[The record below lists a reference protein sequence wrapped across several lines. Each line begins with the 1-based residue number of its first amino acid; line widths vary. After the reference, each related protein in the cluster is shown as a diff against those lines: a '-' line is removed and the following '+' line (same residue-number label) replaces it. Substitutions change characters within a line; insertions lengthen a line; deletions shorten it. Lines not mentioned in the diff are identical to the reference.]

1 MRQCI
6 DGVLLLDKPL
16 SMSSNRALQIAKRV
30 YNAEKAGHTG
40 TLDPLASGLLPVCF
54 GEATKYASMM
64 LEANKGYRAVL
75 KLGQTTTTGDAEGE
89 ILETREVVVDARLVE
104 ETLDKFRGAISQ
116 QPPMHSA
123 LKHKGKPLY
132 SYARKGIEIERPE
145 RAVTIHDLSMIELSD
160 DELSLSVLCSKGT
173 YVRVLAE
180 DIGDALGCGAHLKSL
195 VRTATGPFDLA
206 DAHGLEEIEARDDR
220 ESLLLP
226 CDALVQGIARMD
238 FGEIDADFLVNGRKV
253 EAEALPGSYRAYDAS
268 GCFIGLVE
276 ADKEGQI
283 RPRRMMS
290 GNFCLRNSPV
300 KR

>member
-16 SMSSNRALQIAKRV
+16 TMSSNRALQIAKRI

-54 GEATKYASMM
+54 GEATKYASLM

-89 ILETREVVVDARLVE
+89 VVETRQVAVDNLLVE
-104 ETLDKFRGAISQ
+104 QVLAKFRGTIRQ
-116 QPPMHSA
+116 KPPMHSA

-132 SYARKGIEIERPE
+132 AYARKGIEIERPE
-145 RAVTIHDLSMIELSD
+145 RAVTIHELSMDDLSGEALT
-160 DELSLSVLCSKGT
+160 LFVLCSKGT

-180 DIGDALGCGAHLKSL
+180 DIGKALGCGAHLKSL

-206 DAHGLEEIEARDDR
+206 DAHGLEEIEAREDR

-226 CDALVQGIARMD
+226 CDVLLQGIARMD
-238 FGEIDADFLVNGRKV
+238 FGEEDADFLVNGRKV
-253 EAEALPGSYRAYDAS
+253 EIDALPGFYRAYDAS

-276 ADKEGQI
+276 ADEEGQI

-290 GNFCLRNSPV
+290 GNYCLRNSPV

>member
-64 LEANKGYRAVL
+64 LEADKGYRAVL

-89 ILETREVVVDARLVE
+89 ILETREVDVDARRVE
-104 ETLDKFRGAISQ
+104 AILAKFRGAIRQ
-116 QPPMHSA
+116 KPPMHSA

-132 SYARKGIEIERPE
+132 AYARKGVEIERPE
-145 RAVTIHDLSMIELSD
+145 RVVTILSLSMDDLSNEA
-160 DELSLSVLCSKGT
+160 LSLSVLCSKGT

-180 DIGDALGCGAHLKSL
+180 DIGNALGCGAHLKSL

-206 DAHGLEEIEARDDR
+206 DAHTLEEIEAREDR

-226 CDALVQGIARMD
+226 CDALLQGFERMD
-238 FGEIDADFLVNGRKV
+238 FGEEDADFLVNGRKV
-253 EAEALPGSYRAYDAS
+253 EIEALPGSYRAYDAS

-276 ADKEGQI
+276 ADNEGKI
-283 RPRRMMS
+283 RPKRMMS